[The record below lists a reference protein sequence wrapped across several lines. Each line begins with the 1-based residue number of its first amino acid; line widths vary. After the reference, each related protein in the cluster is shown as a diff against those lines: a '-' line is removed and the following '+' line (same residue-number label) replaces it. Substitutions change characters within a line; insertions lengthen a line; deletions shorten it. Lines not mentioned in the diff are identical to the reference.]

1 MMTTS
6 TTSIFDNTTLS
17 GSAAMCAPAGLS
29 LSLDDYDRIVG
40 HIHDGGLDTQQLSVA
55 LEELRMLFHA
65 NYVTLI
71 LRIPGVEDV
80 GLMLVAGKVE
90 GSGQVTYFR
99 YLHGETPF
107 ANLPADRVFTV
118 DDVMSPQE
126 WENSTYYR
134 GYSKSNDVYH
144 VMGADIS
151 TADAGV
157 LRFRITRGHRQP
169 AFSEQDKALCTRLLP
184 HLRRSLQVHN
194 LLGRSESL
202 GSLYAEAIN
211 RLSVATLVLDE
222 AGAVLQLNDVA
233 RELLKQADGL
243 KLVGSRLEASYPS
256 DNRELHKLIR
266 DVLESKDSPQP
277 RELREALSIAR
288 PSGEVSL
295 GLVVEPIPGAQWAEG
310 RGQPAVMVYIRDA
323 VGKSQVDNR
332 VARELF
338 NFTPAETLLA
348 QQLANGLSLEEAAEE
363 LGIMRN
369 TARAHLRSIFSKT
382 GVRRQAELVRVMLNS
397 VGSLGRG
404 EVSPLGRRGAIIP
417 QPELR
422 SLR

>member
-1 MMTTS
+1 MTTTS
-6 TTSIFDNTTLS
+6 TTTMYLPSN
-17 GSAAMCAPAGLS
+17 LS
-29 LSLDDYDRIVG
+29 LSLDDYDRIIG
-40 HIHDGGLDTQQLSVA
+40 HIHDGALETEQLSVA
-55 LEELRMLFHA
+55 LEELRGLFQA

-71 LRIPGVEDV
+71 LRIPGVENV
-80 GLMLVAGKVE
+80 GLMLVAGNLE
-90 GSGQVTYFR
+90 GSGKVTYFR
-99 YLHGETPF
+99 YLHGDTPF
-107 ANLPADRVFTV
+107 SNMAADHVFTV
-118 DDVMSPQE
+118 DDVMSREE
-126 WENSTYYR
+126 WESSSYYR
-134 GYSKSNDVYH
+134 DYSKPNDVYH
-144 VMGADIS
+144 VMGSDIS

-157 LRFRITRGHRQP
+157 LRFRITRSRSQA

-202 GSLYAEAIN
+202 GNLYAEAVN

-233 RELLKQADGL
+233 RELVKQADGL

-266 DVLESKDSPQP
+266 DVLESKDAAQP
-277 RELREALSIAR
+277 REVREALSIAR

-348 QQLANGLSLEEAAEE
+348 LQLANGLSLEEAAEE

-369 TARAHLRSIFSKT
+369 TARAHLRAIFSKT

-404 EVSPLGRRGAIIP
+404 NNISPLGKPIHVITRPR
-417 QPELR
+417 LR
-422 SLR
+422 SLPVG

>member
-17 GSAAMCAPAGLS
+17 GTAAMCAPAGLS

-118 DDVMSPQE
+118 DDVMTPQE

-134 GYSKSNDVYH
+134 EYSKANDVYH

-157 LRFRITRGHRQP
+157 LRFRITRSQRQP

-222 AGAVLQLNDVA
+222 AGAGRQLNDV
-233 RELLKQADGL
+233 
-243 KLVGSRLEASYPS
+243 
-256 DNRELHKLIR
+256 
-266 DVLESKDSPQP
+266 
-277 RELREALSIAR
+277 
-288 PSGEVSL
+288 
-295 GLVVEPIPGAQWAEG
+295 G
-310 RGQPAVMVYIRDA
+310 R
-323 VGKSQVDNR
+323 
-332 VARELF
+332 
-338 NFTPAETLLA
+338 
-348 QQLANGLSLEEAAEE
+348 
-363 LGIMRN
+363 
-369 TARAHLRSIFSKT
+369 
-382 GVRRQAELVRVMLNS
+382 
-397 VGSLGRG
+397 
-404 EVSPLGRRGAIIP
+404 
-417 QPELR
+417 
-422 SLR
+422 